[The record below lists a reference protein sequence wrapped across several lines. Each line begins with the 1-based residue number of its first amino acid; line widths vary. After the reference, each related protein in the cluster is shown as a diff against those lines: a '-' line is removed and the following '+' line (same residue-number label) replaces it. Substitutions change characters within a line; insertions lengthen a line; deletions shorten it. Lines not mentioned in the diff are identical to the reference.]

1 MQCTRDGRRAAP
13 GRTRILIRSSVWLGA
28 NPSPGIA
35 HALSGANYSHM
46 DYHEQYKLKSADPK
60 YQEYTAKIRDAV
72 QEKNRTNA
80 KQCKLLREINNL
92 SASLDLTRHKSWD
105 FEGVEESK
113 DKVLEEFTG
122 DDGESWFWTY
132 HNAGEEIEKIM
143 IQKCIKVANL
153 AVQWDVLTERIAK
166 LNKDQD
172 KYGDKVVAAAL
183 KEASK

>member
-1 MQCTRDGRRAAP
+1 MQCLAVP
-13 GRTRILIRSSVWLGA
+13 
-28 NPSPGIA
+28 IA
-35 HALSGANYSHM
+35 DALSAANYSHV

-92 SASLDLTRHKSWD
+92 SVALDLTRHKSWD
-105 FEGVEESK
+105 FESVEQDK

-143 IQKCIKVANL
+143 IQKCIKVSNL
-153 AVQWDVLTERIAK
+153 AVQWDVLTEQVKK

-172 KYGDKVVAAAL
+172 KYGDKLVANAL

>member
-1 MQCTRDGRRAAP
+1 
-13 GRTRILIRSSVWLGA
+13 
-28 NPSPGIA
+28 
-35 HALSGANYSHM
+35 M

-72 QEKNRTNA
+72 QEKNRINT
-80 KQCKLLREINNL
+80 KQCQLLREINNL
-92 SASLDLTRHKSWD
+92 SVALDLTRHKSWD

-153 AVQWDVLTERIAK
+153 AANWDALTARTFQ

-172 KYGDKVVAAAL
+172 KYGDKLVAKAL
-183 KEASK
+183 KEESK

>member
-1 MQCTRDGRRAAP
+1 MQR
-13 GRTRILIRSSVWLGA
+13 
-28 NPSPGIA
+28 
-35 HALSGANYSHM
+35 HALK
-46 DYHEQYKLKSADPK
+46 QADPK

-72 QEKNRTNA
+72 MEKNRTNS
-80 KQCKLLREINNL
+80 KQCMLLREINNL
-92 SASLDLTRHKSWD
+92 SAALDLTRHKSWD

-113 DKVLEEFTG
+113 DKVLKEYTG

-153 AVQWDVLTERIAK
+153 AVQWDVLTEQVKK

-172 KYGDKVVAAAL
+172 KYGDKLVEKAEQ
-183 KEASK
+183 KEESK